1 MNHLVGLES
10 RKIKS
15 VRYRVRDGKKR
26 EGKRASRRRRRRLHS
41 SLSFS
46 LVLPCAAILL
56 ASAIS
61 SSVRGFA
68 LGTGLTAE
76 AGSQAMEEIIGGNYS
91 KQKVEECRATSA
103 SAREKK
109 SESLRGLIET
119 LSSQNS
125 FPPPSLPQRKSTMEE
140 PPQEQ
145 QPPSTSDAFLYTIDG
160 EEVPL
165 EEARKLSRNYK

>member
-26 EGKRASRRRRRRLHS
+26 EGKRASRRSRRRLNS

-46 LVLPCAAILL
+46 LVLPCAAILF

-91 KQKVEECRATSA
+91 KQKVEECGQRRRRRGKKKRKF
-103 SAREKK
+103 ARPHRDLV
-109 SESLRGLIET
+109 ESK
-119 LSSQNS
+119 
-125 FPPPSLPQRKSTMEE
+125 FFFPPSLFHNEKARWKSRRRSSSLLLLPMLFSTRSTAKRSRSRKRE
-140 PPQEQ
+140 
-145 QPPSTSDAFLYTIDG
+145 
-160 EEVPL
+160 
-165 EEARKLSRNYK
+165 N

>member
-26 EGKRASRRRRRRLHS
+26 EGKRASRRSRRRLNS

-46 LVLPCAAILL
+46 LVLPCAAILF

-61 SSVRGFA
+61 SSVRGFY

-91 KQKVEECRATSA
+91 KQKVEECGQRRRRRGKKKRKF
-103 SAREKK
+103 ARPHRDLV
-109 SESLRGLIET
+109 ESK
-119 LSSQNS
+119 
-125 FPPPSLPQRKSTMEE
+125 FFFPPSLFHNEKARWKSRRRSSSLLLLPMLFSTRSTAKRSRSRKRE
-140 PPQEQ
+140 
-145 QPPSTSDAFLYTIDG
+145 
-160 EEVPL
+160 
-165 EEARKLSRNYK
+165 N